1 MPWTQAQI
9 NAPTDQFQAAETDRL
24 NSIAHG
30 RSLDEQSLLQDRY
43 DNRFAAEAMLKKQQ
57 SITDRKNQLTDLG
70 SARTNALQDRN
81 DLYGF
86 YDDNNTYIPGLNQ
99 KSQESLDES
108 RNKTARK
115 TANKKARTDWRTDNS
130 AYEFSSKR
138 YATVKAEEAANR
150 QEITRLGG
158 SVFHVNPGNPA
169 KAKQESRTRSFI
181 QTFNGRYLSIK
192 EGKQAEN
199 ALSQFADGMA
209 PTFNKYNLDHYRAA
223 IYQIHDARRIAANAA
238 GRLPNQDVN
247 AELEARIEA
256 AKLGLLA
263 KDPELSQAWN
273 ALQSRKQQIDREL
286 QILAPKALSPPGPR
300 PGRNRRNRNNNA
312 GAGLGPILR
321 QGKKYLSSFQGGPQ
335 GPPVAG
341 PSGPPTGGPAAS
353 LGYGSVASQALG
365 VGGQPSGGPRGSHPQ
380 SIHNP
385 AAYGG
390 AAGEPGID
398 EAQDYLETQGISV
411 QSYGEGIV
419 KLQKGPIF
427 GVPEEDGTEIV
438 YLLDADNYM
447 TLSPEEQAA
456 GPNTQTG
463 EIGHVSSE
471 EEIDEFKYR
480 VTEAVQAAS
489 VNIPPR
495 LYGILT
501 QSLGPMK
508 GSPRED
514 QTPGGFFESDVGAG
528 QPLPGTPAAAPAGTP
543 PSLLQTL
550 GP

>member
-86 YDDNNTYIPGLNQ
+86 YDDTDTYIPGLNQ

-115 TANKKARTDWRTDNS
+115 TARRGERDDWRTNKAGYD
-130 AYEFSSKR
+130 FSSKR

-181 QTFNGRYLSIK
+181 QTFNGRYLTIK

-223 IYQIHDARRIAANAA
+223 IYQIHDARRIAAGAA
-238 GRLPNQDVN
+238 GRTPNQDVN
-247 AELEARIEA
+247 AELEKRIEA

-286 QILAPKALSPPGPR
+286 QILTPKALSPPGPR
-300 PGRNRRNRNNNA
+300 PGGRNRRNGNRNPNP
-312 GAGLGPILR
+312 GASLGPI
-321 QGKKYLSSFQGGPQ
+321 QGG

-341 PSGPPTGGPAAS
+341 PPGPSTGGPGAAAS

-390 AAGEPGID
+390 AAGEAGID

-514 QTPGGFFESDVGAG
+514 QTPGGFFESGDGAG